1 LHTIDEFIECSS
13 SLTPKPNM
21 RTLDQTTS
29 FRLAIAS
36 FELVGLPSLL
46 DGIGSWRASRRSSGP
61 SWSLQR
67 RRS

>member
-46 DGIGSWRASRRSSGP
+46 DGIGS
-61 SWSLQR
+61 
-67 RRS
+67 